1 MKNNVLHPR
10 AGLKFCIDSEVCTGC
25 PLEIDDECIEKILNF
40 SAESIQTKIR
50 YYQDKIYDLNC
61 LLYSLE
67 QCAELKFREMCAE
80 PCEASTWLENN
91 GKGCIENL
99 MTVAAK
105 EIFLND

>member
-1 MKNNVLHPR
+1 MTNDIHPL
-10 AGLKFCIDSEVCTGC
+10 AGLKFCINSDICVGC
-25 PLEIDDECIEKILNF
+25 PLESDDECIEKILN
-40 SAESIQTKIR
+40 SAAESIQAKIR
-50 YYQDKIYDLNC
+50 YYQNKIYNLDC

-105 EIFLND
+105 EIFPND